1 MKNSNNKTRR
11 TKFSQDLRKV
21 LVDLAEET
29 LQSTDNKI
37 ISKSGLNRMKVS
49 M

>member
-11 TKFSQDLRKV
+11 TKFSQDLRKI
-21 LVDLAEET
+21 LVDLAEES
-29 LQSTDNKI
+29 LQSTDNQF
-37 ISKSGLNRMKVS
+37 ISKSGLNQMKGS